1 MKITEA
7 QLRTIIRLTLLEAR
21 VHSPEFDAWFGDSV
35 LRLPDGS
42 PMRLY
47 HGTKSKFSVFRSS
60 AHGKYGPGIYLSGS
74 PLEASGYAMSN
85 RNSEGDGGTVMPLYA
100 RLENPLTLIMQSDGS
115 MRIMTRDGY
124 LTPEHEALQDKMS
137 TVKGAVEAGAYTLT
151 GTAKRLGHDGL
162 IIDLASALGPAEMQ
176 QLAEM
181 DPDTAIE
188 ELLHQVRHVEVVL
201 FSPSQVKSASGNVGT
216 WSTDE
221 EDISLEQ

>member
-1 MKITEA
+1 MRIRS
-7 QLRTIIRLTLLEAR
+7 LIRLILQE
-21 VHSPEFDAWFGDSV
+21 VKNMPPGFWAWFGDSV
-35 LRLPDGS
+35 LVNPDGS

-47 HGTKSKFSVFRSS
+47 HGTKESFSIFRPSEY
-60 AHGKYGPGIYLSGS
+60 GKYGSGIYLSGS

-85 RNSEGDGGTVMPLYA
+85 RNREGAGGTVMALHA

-151 GTAKRLGHDGL
+151 GIAKRLGHDGL
-162 IIDLASALGPAEMQ
+162 IIDMASALGPEEMQ
-176 QLAEM
+176 QLAAM
-181 DPDTAIE
+181 DPETAIE
-188 ELLHQVRHVEVVL
+188 ELLQQVRHVEVVL
-201 FSPSQVKSASGNVGT
+201 FSPTQIKSATGNLGT
-216 WSTDE
+216 WSSDE

>member
-1 MKITEA
+1 MLQEVKNMPPGFW
-7 QLRTIIRLTLLEAR
+7 
-21 VHSPEFDAWFGDSV
+21 SWFGDSV
-35 LRLPDGS
+35 LVNPDGS

-47 HGTKSKFSVFRSS
+47 HGTKAQFSVFRPS
-60 AHGKYGPGIYLSGS
+60 AHGKYGSGIYLSGS
-74 PLEASGYAMSN
+74 PLEASGYAMGN
-85 RNSEGDGGTVMPLYA
+85 RHGEVGDSTVMPLYA

-151 GTAKRLGHDGL
+151 GIAKRLGHDGL
-162 IIDLASALGPAEMQ
+162 IIDMASALGPEEMQ
-176 QLAEM
+176 QLAAM

-188 ELLHQVRHVEVVL
+188 ELLQQVRHVEVIL
-201 FSPSQVKSASGNVGT
+201 FSPTQMKSATGNLGS
-216 WSTDE
+216 WSRDE